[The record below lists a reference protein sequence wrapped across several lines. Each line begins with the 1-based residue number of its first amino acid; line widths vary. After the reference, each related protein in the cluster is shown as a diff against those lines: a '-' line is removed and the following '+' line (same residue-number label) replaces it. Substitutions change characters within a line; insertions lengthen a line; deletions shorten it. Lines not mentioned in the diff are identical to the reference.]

1 MGANFSKMISILIEG
16 YYKFSLR
23 KILSILIAILFI
35 STIFS
40 PASFA
45 KSDKNNLIKSVIDK
59 IDKNILDAS
68 TKDPEKYNDNKPGG
82 FLKKI
87 RGFIENR
94 KNERKE
100 ILPLHV
106 VTKHNGIEKVTK
118 MNLFRPTSID
128 VDNDGDKDV
137 RVRVLR
143 LPSID
148 LHPPALAIK
157 TILIVHRLPGMN
169 HIKND
174 LFEIYL
180 EYYPR
185 IITKFFYLTQN
196 IDLVRIGYQSPA
208 GGEVP
213 KTFILTDKTAPHLLY
228 PKLKTSH
235 KISINPGS
243 STGKYPLNLILSFI
257 DLQNYSSYSQ
267 GYTELKIMANYSPA
281 VKIKDITFARSKDK
295 LTGREQTIEITRDAE
310 PSSVSFYYNEFIDYF
325 SENLTDE
332 NKSSMFTVGNIPKSV
347 EIRFLIAKN
356 GYVEINTHNE
366 DMGSFRAS
374 INNAI
379 SFGFDPVTE
388 THIRIGWENRTLL
401 SYYIFDLSI
410 ETYNSVE
417 LNNFYFALTDFY
429 KKVYNNYETKNS
441 SLKITASRLLLN
453 IKNSGKI
460 ANYTTL
466 YFLFPILIGLS
477 GATSVD
483 WSTENLQI
491 KAYDLSVD
499 LKYIQNSSGLDLNKE
514 SRSTDD
520 VSNSRAYVK
529 YLDFSSDASSL
540 SFDLVAGSLHY
551 SGGGNIDI
559 QGFEFLGE
567 NINAS
572 FSFLSFYLSSSGDLI
587 FGDTTKISV
596 SGFLKIADLFYKNS
610 NKKILQADFIQL
622 YGNFSLALPPR
633 EVENNFSSMISI
645 TGDGSLEIKNL
656 YIYTNYDYYEYDT
669 DFSFSYL
676 NLSSSS
682 SNIVYSTSRSAYSS
696 MGNLAIAI
704 HGGFLEI
711 TSLFYKAYDA
721 NSIVE
726 SVQADVIKLSR
737 NFSLDIQSQ
746 METEDNASYT
756 INSGGDGYLE
766 IKNLNISTSK
776 YDLYDKELSFSCLNI
791 SSLPSGITR
800 SWINSNFNFNENLSV
815 FIENGLL
822 NISDLYYKVH
832 DLNSAYRTAQID
844 SIDVSNNLLLI
855 FKFENSAES
864 TSSLLSIDSD
874 GSLELRNILID
885 EDVVHHEVDF
895 INKLGYTSFSL
906 FFPLDES
913 LQRQNIYNFN
923 HLEGIIEISGVIS
936 SNPYLDALDKLY
948 IDGNGDLKIET
959 WRDAD
964 TSDMHIYLES
974 QNGLT
979 LDLFSI
985 ELDNGINYN
994 IERQGTIEG
1003 YIGPGFIHLGA
1014 DLNGDGDGFVF
1025 IDSSEIAF
1033 EDVLFTYKSSTFN
1046 KGFRFTPNIQSFNA
1060 DSFLLQWDSFTLN
1073 NEDNTVIP
1081 YNWYKTGDLSAD
1093 FDIGILDGDN
1103 YYQLW
1108 PLDDLDEGDQE
1119 LEAYEYFYNEGAQPL
1134 ETGPPKPQ
1142 KPVGPHGGI
1151 IIGRIVEGNIY
1162 TFSTLNNDI
1171 DQLLSYKWDW
1181 GDGTYSEWSAYLP
1194 SGVGVTGTHTW
1205 AGIGSYSI
1213 HVKAKNMNGEESSP
1227 SDPLSITVRHQLS
1240 GDEQSENQNE
1250 ELVGQDQ
1257 EYYPNS

>member
-1 MGANFSKMISILIEG
+1 MRSILIEG

-23 KILSILIAILFI
+23 KILSILIVILFI
-35 STIFS
+35 TTIFS

-45 KSDKNNLIKSVIDK
+45 KSDKNNLIKSVIGK

-68 TKDPEKYNDNKPGG
+68 TKAPEKYNDDKPGG

-87 RGFIENR
+87 RDFIENI
-94 KNERKE
+94 KTDRKE

-118 MNLFRPTSID
+118 MKLFRPTSID

-143 LPSID
+143 LPSVD
-148 LHPPALAIK
+148 LHPPALAMK

-174 LFEIYL
+174 LFEICL

-185 IITKFFYLTQN
+185 IITRFFYLTQN

-257 DLQNYSSYSQ
+257 DLQNYSDSQ

-295 LTGREQTIEITRDAE
+295 FIGREQTIEITRDVE
-310 PSSVSFYYNEFIDYF
+310 PSDVSFYYNQFIDYF
-325 SENLTDE
+325 SENSTDK
-332 NKSSMFTVGNIPKSV
+332 NTSSMFTVGNIPKKI

-366 DMGSFRAS
+366 DMGYFKAS

-417 LNNFYFALTDFY
+417 LSNFYFALTDFY
-429 KKVYNNYETKNS
+429 KKFYNNYEIKNS

-453 IKNSGKI
+453 INNSGKI
-460 ANYTTL
+460 ANYTTF
-466 YFLFPILIGLS
+466 YFLFPISIGLS
-477 GATSVD
+477 GATSIE
-483 WSTENLQI
+483 WRTENLQI

-499 LKYIQNSSGLDLNKE
+499 LKYLQNGSGRDLNKD
-514 SRSTDD
+514 SRSTDN
-520 VSNSRAYVK
+520 VSNSHAYIK

-559 QGFEFLGE
+559 QGFDFLGE

-572 FSFLSFYLSSSGDLI
+572 FSWLSFYLSSSGDLL
-587 FGDTTKISV
+587 FGDTTRISV
-596 SGFLKIADLFYKNS
+596 SGFLKIADLYYRNS

-622 YGNFSLALPPR
+622 FGNFSLDIPPR
-633 EVENNFSSMISI
+633 GAENNFSSMIHI

-656 YIYTNYDYYEYDT
+656 YIYTSYDYYEYDT

-682 SNIVYSTSRSAYSS
+682 SNIMYSTSKSASSS
-696 MGNLAIAI
+696 MENLALSIY
-704 HGGFLEI
+704 GGFLEI
-711 TSLFYKAYDA
+711 TSLCYKVYDA
-721 NSIVE
+721 NSTVEIVK
-726 SVQADVIKLSR
+726 ADVIKLSR
-737 NFSLDIQSQ
+737 NFSLGMQSQ
-746 METEDNASYT
+746 TKTEDNASFA

-766 IKNLNISTSK
+766 IKNLNMSTNN
-776 YDLYDKELSFSCLNI
+776 YDLYDEELSFSCLNI

-800 SWINSNFNFNENLSV
+800 SWINSNSNFNENLSV

-822 NISDLYYKVH
+822 KISDLYYKVY
-832 DLNSAYRTAQID
+832 DLNSTYRIAQIY
-844 SIDVSNNLLLI
+844 SIDVSNNLLLSI
-855 FKFENSAES
+855 KFENSAES

-885 EDVVHHEVDF
+885 EDVIHHEIDF
-895 INKLGYTSFSL
+895 INKSGDTSFSL
-906 FFPLDES
+906 FFPFGENI
-913 LQRQNIYNFN
+913 QNTYDFN
-923 HLEGIIEISGVIS
+923 HLDGVIEISGVRS
-936 SNPYLDALDKLY
+936 SDPYLDALDHLY
-948 IDGNGDLKIET
+948 LDGNGDLKIET

-974 QNGLT
+974 QNGLA

-985 ELDNGINYN
+985 ELDNGINYD

-1003 YIGPGFIHLGA
+1003 YIGPGFMHIGA

-1025 IDSSEIAF
+1025 IDSSEIDF
-1033 EDVLFTYKSSTFN
+1033 EDVLFTYKSSTIN
-1046 KGFRFTPNIQSFNA
+1046 KGLRFTPNIQSFDAN
-1060 DSFLLQWDSFTLN
+1060 SFLLQWDSFTLN
-1073 NEDNTVIP
+1073 NEDHTVIP
-1081 YNWYKTGDLSAD
+1081 YNWYKTGSISAS
-1093 FDIGILDGDN
+1093 FNIELIDGDS

-1108 PLDDLDEGDQE
+1108 PLDNLGGDNQE
-1119 LEAYEYFYNEGAQPL
+1119 LDMSEESYNEGTQPL

-1151 IIGRIVEGNIY
+1151 IIGRIVKENEY
-1162 TFSTLNNDI
+1162 TFSTLNSDI

-1181 GDGTYSEWSAYLP
+1181 GDGTYSGWSVYLP
-1194 SGVGVTGTHTW
+1194 SGVGVTGTHSW
-1205 AGIGSYSI
+1205 DQLGIKNI
-1213 HVKAKNMNGEESSP
+1213 RVKAKNINGDESAW
-1227 SDPLSITVRHQLS
+1227 SDSFSITVRIKLAD
-1240 GDEQSENQNE
+1240 GEQNNDQNNYVE
-1250 ELVGQDQ
+1250 QTQNNYQGQS
-1257 EYYPNS
+1257 PNS